1 MPTRTISKNLESRY
15 DMVWTYRHRASYTIE
30 RYQKSIYP
38 FRENLTDK
46 VFNGHIARFS
56 EGNYC
61 GFGWQICLIE
71 IKEDLGPQKV
81 ILKPK

>member
-1 MPTRTISKNLESRY
+1 
-15 DMVWTYRHRASYTIE
+15 MVWTYRHRASYTIE
-30 RYQKSIYP
+30 RYQKHQYP

-61 GFGWQICLIE
+61 GFGWPNLSNRN
-71 IKEDLGPQKV
+71 KGGFLGPQK
-81 ILKPK
+81 

>member
-1 MPTRTISKNLESRY
+1 MIWYGPTGIELLYDRKISK
-15 DMVWTYRHRASYTIE
+15 T
-30 RYQKSIYP
+30 QYP

-61 GFGWQICLIE
+61 GFGWPNLSNRN
-71 IKEDLGPQKV
+71 KGGL
-81 ILKPK
+81 